1 MFFSPSPP
9 FRHVTALINAL
20 GFPHRWFA
28 EVFLRERDWGQMDL
42 MSWAERQEKMAHE
55 LKRRDLDRFLYAPP
69 GGESMADVALR
80 LDRFIHLLHR

>member
-1 MFFSPSPP
+1 LSS
-9 FRHVTALINAL
+9 
-20 GFPHRWFA
+20 HRWFA